1 MKIMALLTGDDGMS
15 HFKTIEMGVEST
27 QLLGDYSGKYAATA
41 LMFREFKKGANFD
54 WHTAPQPQYII
65 YLEGKVEVEA
75 SSGEKYIFKQGD
87 VLFANDLTG
96 KGHITRTLTDGR
108 SVIVTTK
115 NESDQPIDLSKKCK
129 L

>member
-1 MKIMALLTGDDGMS
+1 MKIMALLTGVDGMS
-15 HFKTIEMGVEST
+15 HFKKIEMGSASI
-27 QLLGDYSGKYAATA
+27 QLLGSYSEKYAATA
-41 LMFREFKKGANFD
+41 LMFREFKKGAHFD

-65 YLEGKVEVEA
+65 YLEGEVEVEA

-108 SVIVTTK
+108 SIIITTK
-115 NESDQPIDLSKKCK
+115 NEPNQPIDLSMECR